1 MQIEF
6 VLLILSLL
14 FFISIIADKIG
25 YKFGVPALL
34 LFLAVGMLFG
44 SDGVGAFFGGNGI
57 QIETGTAQ
65 ALSTLALCIIL
76 FSGGLDTKI
85 SDIKSVLGPG
95 ITLATLGV
103 LLTCIVTGVIIYYI
117 FGWLNAVASVSI
129 WLALLMAAFSAI
141 RLAKFNVDERQHDSF
156 IGLATPANALFWG
169 ALCCMPYAMLA
180 YDWMAWGLIGLSF
193 VSCWLL
199 NAEIPF
205 FGFKNFKNQKVEVIS
220 FLVGCIVLIGFCVA
234 KAIITKHVEFALF
247 SGTAVILWYVALNI
261 LLLFGK
267 KG

>member
-1 MQIEF
+1 MNLKRIIPDALTCSN
-6 VLLILSLL
+6 LLCGG
-14 FFISIIADKIG
+14 IS
-25 YKFGVPALL
+25 V
-34 LFLAVGMLFG
+34 FLATQGAFIWAFVFILAGAVFDFFDGLSARWLKVPSPIGIQLDSLADDITFGLAPSMMLFCW
-44 SDGVGAFFGGNGI
+44 
-57 QIETGTAQ
+57 
-65 ALSTLALCIIL
+65 LKPIL
-76 FSGGLDTKI
+76 
-85 SDIKSVLGPG
+85 
-95 ITLATLGV
+95 
-103 LLTCIVTGVIIYYI
+103 
-117 FGWLNAVASVSI
+117 GWWAV
-129 WLALLMAAFSAI
+129 LALLMAAFSAI
-141 RLAKFNVDERQHDSF
+141 RLAKFNIDERQHDSF

-267 KG
+267 KS

>member
-1 MQIEF
+1 MNLKRIIPDALTCSN
-6 VLLILSLL
+6 LLCGG
-14 FFISIIADKIG
+14 IS
-25 YKFGVPALL
+25 V
-34 LFLAVGMLFG
+34 FLATQGAFIWAFVFILAGAVFDFFDGLSARWLKVPSPIGIQLDSLADDITFGLAPSMMLFCW
-44 SDGVGAFFGGNGI
+44 
-57 QIETGTAQ
+57 
-65 ALSTLALCIIL
+65 LKPIL
-76 FSGGLDTKI
+76 
-85 SDIKSVLGPG
+85 
-95 ITLATLGV
+95 
-103 LLTCIVTGVIIYYI
+103 
-117 FGWLNAVASVSI
+117 GWWAV
-129 WLALLMAAFSAI
+129 LALLMAAFSAI
-141 RLAKFNVDERQHDSF
+141 RLAKFNVDERQHSSF

-234 KAIITKHVEFALF
+234 KAVITKHVEFALF